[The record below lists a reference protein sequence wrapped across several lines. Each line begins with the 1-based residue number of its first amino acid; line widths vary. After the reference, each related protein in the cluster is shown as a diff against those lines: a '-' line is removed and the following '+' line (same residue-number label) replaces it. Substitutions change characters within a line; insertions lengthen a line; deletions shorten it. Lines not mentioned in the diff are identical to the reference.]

1 MRCELVRDY
10 RFEAAH
16 FLPRV
21 PEPHKCH
28 RMHGHSYHL
37 AITIAGDI
45 DPDTGWL
52 VDFAAMDEVVAPV
65 IARLDHRVLNEIAGL
80 ENATCEVLAGWLW
93 RELRRG
99 LPLLTQVVVAET
111 PDARCVYR
119 GE

>member
-21 PEPHKCH
+21 PDNHKC
-28 RMHGHSYHL
+28 RRVHGHSYHL
-37 AITIAGDI
+37 TITIAGEVD
-45 DPDTGWL
+45 DATGWL
-52 VDFAAMDEVVAPV
+52 IDFAAMDEVIDPV
-65 IARLDHRVLNEIAGL
+65 IARLDHRVLNDIAGL